1 MKALNLRNVPES
13 LHTALKI
20 RASQTQKS
28 LQDLAVE
35 ILEEAIEDIA
45 MGKAIEEGLSSGKA
59 SEKEVMKILQ
69 GMKC

>member
-1 MKALNLRNVPES
+1 MKALNLRNVPEE

-20 RASQTQKS
+20 RASQTKKS

-45 MGKAIEEGLSSGKA
+45 MGKAIQEGLSSGRA
-59 SEKEVMKILQ
+59 SEKEVMNVLK
-69 GMKC
+69 GRKC

>member
-1 MKALNLRNVPES
+1 MKALNLRNVPEE

-20 RASQTQKS
+20 RASQTKKS

-45 MGKAIEEGLSSGKA
+45 MGKAIQEGLSSGKA
-59 SEKEVMKILQ
+59 SQKEVMNILE
-69 GMKC
+69 GKKC

>member
-1 MKALNLRNVPES
+1 MKALNLRNVPEI

-20 RASQTQKS
+20 RASQTQKT

-45 MGKAIEEGLSSGKA
+45 MGKAIQEGLSSGKA
-59 SEKEVMKILQ
+59 SEKEVMSILQ
-69 GMKC
+69 GKK

>member
-1 MKALNLRNVPES
+1 MKALNLRNVPEE

-20 RASQTQKS
+20 RASQTKKS

-45 MGKAIEEGLSSGKA
+45 MGNAIQEGLSSGKA
-59 SEKEVMKILQ
+59 SQKQVMNILDSK
-69 GMKC
+69 KC